1 MNETNKIE
9 NASINTLSDSV
20 TLKFF
25 FVRSIGLVYLMYRAF
40 DIVCIHKPNTSR
52 PANSER
58 YLVCK
63 GKREEC
69 DDIRQYM
76 FELNTRLNDVSLV
89 TSSFKSKGG
98 GGGGCV
104 AQNRE
109 RIIASHP
116 ENPDLNTG
124 STKVFFSLLLSL

>member
-1 MNETNKIE
+1 MHFLLLRKCNFRLNETNKIE
-9 NASINTLSDSV
+9 NASIDTLSDSV

-98 GGGGCV
+98 GV
-104 AQNRE
+104 A
-109 RIIASHP
+109 
-116 ENPDLNTG
+116 
-124 STKVFFSLLLSL
+124 